1 MSATQRVILIV
12 LDSMGVGE
20 LPDAAEYG
28 DQGSNTLAN
37 TARAVGGLS
46 LPHMQQLGLGH
57 ITAIEGVPPCAEPWG
72 AYGRMA
78 EASAGKDT
86 TTGHWEIAGIYSSR
100 PLPTYPHGF
109 PKELIEEYERRI
121 GRKTLGN
128 YPRSGTVII
137 QELGEEHI
145 RTGYPIVYTSADSV
159 FQVAAHEEVIPV
171 EELYHICEIARQMLV
186 GEHAVGRVIARP
198 FIGEPGN
205 FIRTERRKDFS
216 LPPPEP
222 TLLDRLVAAGQ
233 PVMGVGKI
241 EDIFAHRGLTHS
253 VHSPNNIAC
262 VDQTLAF
269 MKESQRGLIFT
280 NLVDF
285 DMLWGHRNNPQG
297 YAEGLEAFDRRLPEI
312 MEAMTAQD
320 ILFLTADHGNDPT
333 TSSTDHSREYVPLLA
348 YGSMVKPGVNLGTRE
363 TFADLGATVAELL
376 GIEPLPF
383 GTSFAREILRVCYWP
398 FADET
403 AAWH

>member
-1 MSATQRVILIV
+1 MSAVKRVILII

-28 DQGSNTLAN
+28 DVGSNTLAN
-37 TARAVGGLS
+37 TAKAVGGLS
-46 LPHMQQLGLGH
+46 LPHMQQLGLGN
-57 ITAIEGVPPCAEPWG
+57 ITAVVGVPPCAEPLG

-86 TTGHWEIAGIYSSR
+86 TTGHWEMAGIYSPR

-145 RTGYPIVYTSADSV
+145 RTGCPIVYTSADSV
-159 FQVAAHEEVIPV
+159 FQVAAHEEVIPI
-171 EELYHICEIARQMLV
+171 EELYRICQIAREMLV

-198 FIGEPGN
+198 FIGQPGN
-205 FIRTERRKDFS
+205 FTRTERRRDFS
-216 LPPPEP
+216 LLPPEP
-222 TLLDRLVAAGQ
+222 TLLDRLVAAGR

-241 EDIFAHRGLTHS
+241 EDIFAHRGLSRS
-253 VHSPNNIAC
+253 VHSPNNMAC
-262 VDQTLAF
+262 VDQTLAY
-269 MKESQRGLIFT
+269 MRESQEGLIFT

-297 YAEGLEAFDRRLPEI
+297 YAGGLEDFDRRLPEI
-312 MEAMTAQD
+312 VDAMAAQD
-320 ILFLTADHGNDPT
+320 VLFLTADHGNDPT
-333 TSSTDHSREYVPLLA
+333 TPSTDHSREYVPLLA
-348 YGSMVKPGVNLGTRE
+348 YGKMVKPGVDLGTRE
-363 TFADLGATVAELL
+363 TFADLGAAVAELL

-383 GTSFAREILRVCYWP
+383 GTSFAEEILR
-398 FADET
+398 E
-403 AAWH
+403 

>member
-1 MSATQRVILIV
+1 MSTVKRVIIIV

-28 DQGSNTLAN
+28 DAGSNTLAN

-46 LPHMQQLGLGH
+46 LPHMQKLGLGN
-57 ITAIEGVPPCAEPWG
+57 ITAIKGVPPCDEPLG

-86 TTGHWEIAGIYSSR
+86 TTGHWEMTGIYSPR

-109 PKELIEEYERRI
+109 PEELIEEYERRI

-159 FQVAAHEEVIPV
+159 FQVAAHEEVIPI
-171 EELYHICEIARQMLV
+171 EELYRICQVAREMLV

-198 FIGEPGN
+198 FVGEPGD
-205 FIRTERRKDFS
+205 FTRTERRKDFS
-216 LPPPEP
+216 LLPPES

-241 EDIFAHRGLTHS
+241 EDIFAHRGLSQS
-253 VHSPNNIAC
+253 VHSPNNMAC
-262 VDQTLAF
+262 IDQTLAY
-269 MKESQRGLIFT
+269 MRESQEGLIFT

-297 YAEGLEAFDRRLPEI
+297 YAGGLQDFDRRLPEI
-312 MEAMTAQD
+312 VEAMMAQD
-320 ILFLTADHGNDPT
+320 VLFLTADHGNDPT
-333 TSSTDHSREYVPLLA
+333 TPSTDHSREYVPLLA
-348 YGSMVKPGVNLGTRE
+348 CGSAVRPGRNLGTRE

-383 GTSFAREILRVCYWP
+383 GTSFTEEIL
-398 FADET
+398 FE
-403 AAWH
+403 

>member
-1 MSATQRVILIV
+1 MNTVERVIIIV

-28 DQGSNTLAN
+28 DEGSNTLAN
-37 TARAVGGLS
+37 TAQAVGGLS

-57 ITAIEGVPPCAEPWG
+57 ITSIEGVPPYDEPLG

-86 TTGHWEIAGIYSSR
+86 TTGHWEMTGIYSPR
-100 PLPTYPHGF
+100 PLPTYPNGF

-137 QELGEEHI
+137 QELGEEHM

-159 FQVAAHEEVIPV
+159 FQVAAHEEVIPI
-171 EELYHICEIARQMLV
+171 EELYRICQIAREMLV

-198 FIGEPGN
+198 FVGEPAN
-205 FIRTERRKDFS
+205 FTRTERRKDFS
-216 LPPPEP
+216 LLPPES
-222 TLLDRLVAAGQ
+222 TLLDRLVAAGR

-241 EDIFAHRGLTHS
+241 EDIFAHRGLSQS
-253 VHSPNNIAC
+253 VHSPNNMAC
-262 VDQTLAF
+262 VDQTLAY
-269 MKESQRGLIFT
+269 MKESQKGLIFT

-297 YAEGLEAFDRRLPEI
+297 YAGGLEAFDRRLPEI
-312 MEAMTAQD
+312 MGAMTAPD

-333 TSSTDHSREYVPLLA
+333 TPSTDHSREYVPLLA
-348 YGSMVKPGVNLGTRE
+348 YGSRVKPGVDLGTRE

-383 GTSFAREILRVCYWP
+383 GTSFAEEILG
-398 FADET
+398 E
-403 AAWH
+403 